1 MRFKFKKNNS
11 GQSIIEVLIALSLVM
26 IVTVGL
32 IIVTTNS
39 IKNSSF
45 ARDQRAATKY
55 AQESLENA
63 RKLKEEDPNAFWL
76 KSGTETDN
84 LGQFTREITYFLNAG
99 ADTMQINVTVTWQD
113 NQGEHQSSLETV
125 LTKWK

>member
-1 MRFKFKKNNS
+1 MKFKFKNNNS
-11 GQSIIEVLIALSLVM
+11 GQSIIEVLIALSLVV

-45 ARDQRAATKY
+45 ARDQRTATKY

-63 RKLKEEDPNAFWL
+63 RQLKEEDPNAFWL
-76 KSGTETDN
+76 KSGTETET

-99 ADTMQINVTVTWQD
+99 DDTMQINVTVTWQD
-113 NQGEHQSSLETV
+113 NQGEHQSSLETA
-125 LTKWK
+125 LTK